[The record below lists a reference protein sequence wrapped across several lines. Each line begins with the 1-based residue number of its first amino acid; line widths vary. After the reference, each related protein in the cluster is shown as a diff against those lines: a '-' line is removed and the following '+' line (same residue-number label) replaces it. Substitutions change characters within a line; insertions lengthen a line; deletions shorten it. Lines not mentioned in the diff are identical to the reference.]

1 MHLVAYR
8 TASDRKLQMPVLDQS
23 ALEHF
28 RTFGWIRVRGAFS
41 ADDAAAMCAVIWSA
55 LAADGI
61 LRDDPSTWTKT
72 RPVHL
77 QHLKSDPA
85 FRAIGSD
92 RTIGAIKEVLEGQ
105 ALPLPKNWGAF
116 FLHFPTG
123 GEWHLPSTGWHLDG
137 NYAGRLSPPC
147 GILIHAMLNDVGP
160 RCGGMNIV
168 SASHRLVH
176 KWFTDNPPAH
186 SARSAQLRK
195 SLQRHPYIRDLCT
208 AGHSAE
214 RIARFHERVET
225 VDGIPLQVLENT
237 ASAGDLILM
246 HSLLLH
252 AIPAA
257 HVGTQPRFVLST
269 GIQEP
274 YWESGS
280 TP

>member
-1 MHLVAYR
+1 M
-8 TASDRKLQMPVLDQS
+8 TVLTL
-23 ALEHF
+23 LEAKIKPQ
-28 RTFGWIRVRGAFS
+28 RAN
-41 ADDAAAMCAVIWSA
+41 D
-55 LAADGI
+55 LARL
-61 LRDDPSTWTKT
+61 LRELLPSTSSFAGCKS
-72 RPVHL
+72 VAAHL
-77 QHLKSDPA
+77 SEDGASFLLVEHWDSKEAQQKYATWRTTTDHGKQL
-85 FRAIGSD
+85 GSD

-105 ALPLPKNWGAF
+105 ALPMPRNWGAF

-186 SARSAQLRK
+186 GARSAKLRK

-208 AGHSAE
+208 AGNSAE
-214 RIARFHERVET
+214 RIVRFHERVET
-225 VDGIPLQVLENT
+225 VDGMPLQVVENT

-269 GIQEP
+269 GIQDP

-280 TP
+280 TQ